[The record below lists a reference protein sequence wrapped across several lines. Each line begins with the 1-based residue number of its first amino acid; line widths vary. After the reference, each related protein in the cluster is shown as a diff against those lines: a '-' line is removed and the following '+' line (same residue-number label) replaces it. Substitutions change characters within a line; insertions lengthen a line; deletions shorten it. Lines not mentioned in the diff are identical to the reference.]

1 MRFLYA
7 CLAGFGWIAL
17 IAYMVSKGIPKPSD
31 DIQLLTLAII
41 IAGALAGGD

>member
-1 MRFLYA
+1 MRLLYA
-7 CLAGFGWIAL
+7 CLAVFGWGAF
-17 IAYMVSKGIPKPSD
+17 IAYMVSKGVPKPSD